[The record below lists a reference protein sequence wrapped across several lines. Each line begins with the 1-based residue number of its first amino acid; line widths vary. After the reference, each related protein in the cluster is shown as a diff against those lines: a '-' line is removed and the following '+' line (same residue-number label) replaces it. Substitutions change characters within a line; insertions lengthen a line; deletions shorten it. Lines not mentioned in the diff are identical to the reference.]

1 MPATA
6 TLEELQRVQH
16 ELNALKM
23 KNPDI
28 YQNFSDLFKN
38 NRIIGYKNIVK
49 MLIDEADPEKLKA
62 QK

>member
-28 YQNFSDLFKN
+28 YQNFSDLFKR
-38 NRIIGYKNIVK
+38 NRIIGYNNIVK
-49 MLIDEADPEKLKA
+49 MLIGEADPEKLKGL
-62 QK
+62 K

>member
-1 MPATA
+1 MTATA
-6 TLEELQRVQH
+6 TLEELQRVRD

-49 MLIDEADPEKLKA
+49 MLIGEADPEKLKA